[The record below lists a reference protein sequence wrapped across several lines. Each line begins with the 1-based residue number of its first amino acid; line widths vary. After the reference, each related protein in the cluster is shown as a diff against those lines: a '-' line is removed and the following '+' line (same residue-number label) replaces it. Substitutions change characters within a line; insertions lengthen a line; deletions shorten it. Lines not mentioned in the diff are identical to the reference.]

1 MNFTKE
7 TDLRT
12 KIHLLIIIAV
22 EFYNFI
28 LTTTLSNKTLY
39 IQASVPYD
47 EKSNLFYDCTYCSQK
62 GFFCKEGNCHYCPRL
77 TR

>member
-28 LTTTLSNKTLY
+28 LTTTLSNKNQ
-39 IQASVPYD
+39 IFSMNVPIAHRKD
-47 EKSNLFYDCTYCSQK
+47 FSARRGTATTAHD
-62 GFFCKEGNCHYCPRL
+62 
-77 TR
+77 